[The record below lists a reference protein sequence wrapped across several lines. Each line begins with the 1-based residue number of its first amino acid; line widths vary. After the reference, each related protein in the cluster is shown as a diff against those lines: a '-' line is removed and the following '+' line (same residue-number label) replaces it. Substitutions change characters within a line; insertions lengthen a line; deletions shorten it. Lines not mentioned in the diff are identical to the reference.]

1 MKSKH
6 CEWCDHTFQTKI
18 SYQIYCSA
26 ECREAATKEKIVAR
40 YQITRRK
47 NRTGK
52 IRKCRNCNND
62 LSIYNDDIL
71 CNICTVNPSEV
82 MKVLKEIKGLSNGKD
97 RTD

>member
-26 ECREAATKEKIVAR
+26 ECREAATKEKIAAR
-40 YQITRRK
+40 YQISRISRRAGGKTRHCK
-47 NRTGK
+47 S
-52 IRKCRNCNND
+52 CNAE

-71 CNICTVNPSEV
+71 CNICLINPKDVN
-82 MKVLKEIKGLSNGKD
+82 KALKEIRGLGLE
-97 RTD
+97 

>member
-40 YQITRRK
+40 YQITRRRK
-47 NRTGK
+47 RTGK
-52 IRKCRNCNND
+52 VRKCRSCNTD

-71 CNICTVNPSEV
+71 CNSCSVNPNDV
-82 MKVLKEIKGLSNGKD
+82 AKVLKEIKGLINGKD